1 MGSQSCSVE
10 NAGTLKACCLDS
22 CWAKGHRCFGTTTSS
37 SRPTTPVMPEDL
49 PTPPVYIPPSTTL
62 PVAPSPPPGLYA
74 RFRLPSRFRKLE
86 GLSFISANW
95 MEYSWPFQWN
105 QLTPCKERDGV
116 WEVTHSP
123 LLLSAFTALV
133 SDHRLVSNLGA
144 EAQQRGALGSTGPPA
159 CTTSTA
165 RPPHCLQSRPWSL
178 PSFHGRKNLFFHVL
192 KTTIAPCTLVI
203 FPWKFTQKQLT
214 FNSCFVSN
222 CPRLFL

>member
-10 NAGTLKACCLDS
+10 TAGTLKACCSDS

-49 PTPPVYIPPSTTL
+49 PTPPVYIPPPITL

-105 QLTPCKERDGV
+105 QLTPCKDRDGMRSH
-116 WEVTHSP
+116 THFCCCQ
-123 LLLSAFTALV
+123 AFTALV

-144 EAQQRGALGSTGPPA
+144 EAQQRRRALGSTIS
-159 CTTSTA
+159 TTQPSRCSQA
-165 RPPHCLQSRPWSL
+165 KPVHCLP
-178 PSFHGRKNLFFHVL
+178 FTAGR
-192 KTTIAPCTLVI
+192 
-203 FPWKFTQKQLT
+203 T
-214 FNSCFVSN
+214 FCFA
-222 CPRLFL
+222 C